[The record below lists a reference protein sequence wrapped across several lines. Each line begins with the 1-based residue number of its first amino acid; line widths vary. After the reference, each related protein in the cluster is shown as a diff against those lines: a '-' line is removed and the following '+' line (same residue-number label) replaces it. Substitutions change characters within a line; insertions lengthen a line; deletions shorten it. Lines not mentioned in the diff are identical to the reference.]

1 MISKFMYFVGLPCS
15 GKSTFISNNYSDT
28 GHLCDML
35 STLLSTTHPFDDYS
49 FEEINEVLENNL
61 IDNSTWIISADEI
74 KPMLEGYTDEHP
86 EVVHEDSVQLARRMI
101 FEIAKS
107 KNLNVNIILDGGGIN
122 NHYNLS
128 IIDYLR
134 EHNVDKITCVF
145 FDTPVEVCI
154 KRLQGRTRK
163 VPVEDIYKKNLR
175 IEACKNKYI
184 PLVDEFIRVDYFTNK
199 YLLLDMDGTLACYG
213 KAKLDIH
220 GNSDFVSSELF
231 KNLKPV
237 KHVIDFVKEHYDMN
251 NVYIVTA
258 CANSIAWKEKNEWLD
273 KYFPEIPVEN
283 RMFVGN
289 KNFKHVFIE
298 QFAHKMKWDLKDVC
312 LIDDF
317 HDTLRKCDEIG
328 INAVHPSNIDSM
340 FDKYSYQ
347 A

>member
-1 MISKFMYFVGLPCS
+1 MISKFSYFLGLPAS
-15 GKSTFISNNYSDT
+15 GKSTYLQENYPNIL
-28 GHLCDML
+28 HLIEWLTSILDK
-35 STLLSTTHPFDDYS
+35 PFDECNLDKIIQTI
-49 FEEINEVLENNL
+49 EDNLCINETIV
-61 IDNSTWIISADEI
+61 ISADEI
-74 KPMLEGYTDEHP
+74 KPLLKGYTDEHP
-86 EVVHEDSVQLARRMI
+86 EVVHEESVQITRKII
-101 FEIAKS
+101 FAIADSS
-107 KNLNVNIILDGGGIN
+107 KINCNVILDGGGIN

-134 EHNVDKITCVF
+134 NKNVDKITCIF

-154 KRLQGRTRK
+154 NRLQGRTRK
-163 VPVEDIYKKNLR
+163 VPIEDIYKKNLR

-213 KAKLDIH
+213 KVKLDIN

-237 KHVIDFVKEHYDMN
+237 KHIIDFVKKHYDMK

-258 CANSIAWKEKNEWLD
+258 CANSIAWNEKNEWLD

-289 KNFKHVFIE
+289 KNYKHVFIE
-298 QFAHKMKWDLKDVC
+298 QFAHKMKWNVKDVC

-317 HDTLRKCDEIG
+317 HDTLKKCNEIG
-328 INAVHPSNIDSM
+328 INAVHPSNIESL

>member
-1 MISKFMYFVGLPCS
+1 MISKFTYFLGLPCS
-15 GKSTFISNNYSDT
+15 GKTSWMSDNYPNV

-49 FEEINEVLENNL
+49 FEEINETLENNL
-61 IDNSTWIISADEI
+61 PIGSTWVISADEI

-134 EHNVDKITCVF
+134 TYDVDKITCVF

-163 VPVEDIYKKNLR
+163 VPIEDIYKKNLR

-184 PLVDEFIRVDYFTNK
+184 PLV
-199 YLLLDMDGTLACYG
+199 A
-213 KAKLDIH
+213 
-220 GNSDFVSSELF
+220 
-231 KNLKPV
+231 
-237 KHVIDFVKEHYDMN
+237 
-251 NVYIVTA
+251 
-258 CANSIAWKEKNEWLD
+258 
-273 KYFPEIPVEN
+273 
-283 RMFVGN
+283 
-289 KNFKHVFIE
+289 
-298 QFAHKMKWDLKDVC
+298 
-312 LIDDF
+312 
-317 HDTLRKCDEIG
+317 
-328 INAVHPSNIDSM
+328 
-340 FDKYSYQ
+340 
-347 A
+347 

>member
-1 MISKFMYFVGLPCS
+1 MISKFMYFVGLPCC
-15 GKSTFISNNYSDT
+15 GKSTFISNNYPNA

-35 STLLSTTHPFDDYS
+35 TTLLSNNPFDDYS

-258 CANSIAWKEKNEWLD
+258 CANSIVWKEKNEWLD

-317 HDTLRKCDEIG
+317 HDTLRKCNEIG

>member
-1 MISKFMYFVGLPCS
+1 MINKFLYFLGLPCS
-15 GKSTFISNNYSDT
+15 GKSTYLSEHYPDV

-35 STLLSTTHPFDDYS
+35 VTLLSNNPFNDYTFDGIIES
-49 FEEINEVLENNL
+49 LENNL
-61 IDNSTWIISADEI
+61 IDNSIWVISADEI
-74 KPMLEGYTDEHP
+74 KPMLDGYTDEHP
-86 EVVHEDSVQLARRMI
+86 EVVHEESVQLARRLI
-101 FEIAKS
+101 FKIADS
-107 KNLNVNIILDGGGIN
+107 KKLNINIILDGGGIN

-134 EHNVDKITCVF
+134 ENNKECEITCVF
-145 FDTPVEVCI
+145 FDTPIEVCI

-213 KAKLDIH
+213 KAKLDIN

-237 KHVIDFVKEHYDMN
+237 KHVIDFVKEHYNMK

-258 CANSIAWKEKNEWLD
+258 CANSIAWSEKNEWLD
-273 KYFPEIPVEN
+273 KYFSEIPVEN

-289 KNFKHVFIE
+289 KNYKHVFIE
-298 QFAHKMKWDLKDVC
+298 QFAHKMKWNVKDVC

-317 HDTLRKCDEIG
+317 HDTLKKCNEIG
-328 INAVHPSNIDSM
+328 INAVHPSNIESM